1 MISWFVSFRMPQS
14 DSQIFFAH
22 FSMYVISTLIHSYP
36 ERNECNEYFQF
47 GEGHT
52 TIVGIDFLENF
63 RL

>member
-1 MISWFVSFRMPQS
+1 MPQS
-14 DSQIFFAH
+14 ASHSFFAT